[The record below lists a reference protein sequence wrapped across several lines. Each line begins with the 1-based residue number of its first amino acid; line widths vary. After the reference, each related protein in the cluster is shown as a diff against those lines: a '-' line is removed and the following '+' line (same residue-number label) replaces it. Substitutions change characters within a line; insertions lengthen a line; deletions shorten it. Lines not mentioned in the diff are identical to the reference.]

1 MGIDFSGNSPN
12 PTPDHHLENLP
23 DRERI
28 TLDRSPFISIIIPIY
43 NGATTIS
50 ETITSLQQ
58 QTYQNFEIWVID
70 DGSIDDTLAVLQTIN
85 EPRLQVKSYT
95 NAGQAV
101 ARNRGLELARGEYV
115 SFIDADDC
123 WTPDKL
129 ADQLAALTAHPIA
142 AVAYSWTDHID
153 EASRFLRHGPQ
164 LCFEGN
170 VFRKLLYND
179 FVGSGSNILV
189 RRSALVEIGGF
200 DPSLPP
206 SEDWDC
212 WLRLAQRFEF
222 VVVPKPQILYRVS
235 SQSSSFNVWRMERS
249 SLRTIQQAFANA
261 PASAQSIRRIS
272 LGHRYKYLTYKTVDA
287 GCDRRRA
294 LTGVRYWLTALG
306 YDPDLIRRRVT
317 WKVAFKLLATLLVPH
332 RILRGMTRRYPK
344 VFKKLFDV
352 EALLYRITFGD

>member
-1 MGIDFSGNSPN
+1 M
-12 PTPDHHLENLP
+12 
-23 DRERI
+23 
-28 TLDRSPFISIIIPIY
+28 
-43 NGATTIS
+43 
-50 ETITSLQQ
+50 
-58 QTYQNFEIWVID
+58 
-70 DGSIDDTLAVLQTIN
+70 
-85 EPRLQVKSYT
+85 SYA

-101 ARNRGLELARGEYV
+101 GRNRGLELARGEYV
-115 SFIDADDC
+115 SFIDADDL
-123 WTPDKL
+123 WTSEKL
-129 ADQLAALTAHPIA
+129 ADQLAALEARPAA

-153 EASRFLRHGPQ
+153 EKSRFLRHGPQ
-164 LCFEGN
+164 LCFEGD

-179 FVGSGSNILV
+179 FVGNGSNILV
-189 RRSALVEIGGF
+189 RRSAIGEIGGF

-249 SLRTIQQAFANA
+249 SLRTIQRAFAAA
-261 PASAQSIRRIS
+261 PASAQPLRRIS

-294 LTGVRYWLTALG
+294 LTGVRYWFTALW
-306 YDPDLIRRRVT
+306 YDPALLRRRVI
-317 WKVAFKLLATLLVPH
+317 WKVALKLVAILVVPH
-332 RILRGMTRRYPK
+332 RVLLEVMRRHR
-344 VFKKLFDV
+344 KLFDV